1 MLDCSFVARLLAPV
15 VTFVLKLVHEQHEL
29 TDGIENDID
38 FVLRELH
45 AIAAATE
52 KHSSVPVEGDARCI
66 LEEWREL
73 AYEIEQCLDIFI
85 HSHAR
90 KRQRTP
96 LLGLEDDDG
105 TLMHPTDLARSLKNL
120 RQKLEEPEKRA
131 KRYGLCSGA
140 PSSTPESTPEPQE
153 QNTRLL
159 GKTVGMS
166 GALQDIL
173 EMIKPPQ
180 DLKEEKLKVI
190 SIVGPG
196 GVGKTL
202 LARTVYNTNRPVD
215 QRNAAKKGKSSTANL
230 MNRDHLK
237 KGKRKRKRKQN
248 DRHGGPLPESHQH
261 RESNNVHQ
269 VCAHFDLFVWTHAAD
284 MSSYKVLEDILKAVD
299 KQVDTAILDRHG
311 LIQRLESRLSGKR
324 YLIVIDDM
332 RNKQQWE
339 HIKAAFPDK
348 PHVRSRVIVTTRIQ
362 SISDACS
369 SGNGYVYKMRTL
381 DKSDSRTL
389 FIKEASLNEDE
400 KAIEQ
405 QSSGLISKCDG
416 LPLALVST
424 APFVRDNGGLDF
436 CAQACL
442 QLGSFLEKDK
452 SLERMQWV
460 LRSNYNGLDGSAL
473 KARLL
478 YFCTFKREYEVR
490 RNSLIRR
497 WLAEGLLD
505 RTPRLSSSLLIEEY
519 NSLCTLID
527 RNIISPTGVSNN
539 GKVKRCR
546 PSGMLLEYILNK
558 SMVENFA
565 AFPQQ
570 EPQAQYIRRFSMHHG
585 RYDFRDFG
593 KSYPRTLVVSGEAGK
608 DVLSFDNCE
617 LMRVLDLELCTDLEN
632 CHLEKICEDLL
643 LLKYLSLRGTGT
655 TKIPRNIEHLQW
667 LQTLDLRKTGI
678 EVIPKEVV
686 LLPQLAHLLGR
697 FQLLDGDYNELSKPT
712 LKQFLSHESKLETL
726 TGFVAGKNSG
736 FPQLLNSIVNRGL
749 RKLKI
754 WFTSDVDDTNLS
766 DLTEGIM
773 QFIREG
779 SNLIDGRSLSIGL
792 QDYPDSSPFQTFM
805 ASLSTVKGSLSS
817 LKLHGPSSPLG
828 RVITIC
834 INLGSLDELCLS
846 FTTTLRWDDIVLV
859 GQCGILRYLKL
870 VAVDIEGEA
879 IIERQQFKALKRL
892 SLVVQER
899 VPHVSIHDG
908 HDPEN
913 KALKRLESLHIICE
927 QLDGLSGI
935 EITHLTSLKEIG
947 LHSGTTPATVRAWK
961 DATRHHPN
969 RPNIELVEDPRN
981 A

>member
-15 VTFVLKLVHEQHEL
+15 VTFVLKLVDEQHEL
-29 TDGIENDID
+29 TDGIKNDID

-45 AIAAATE
+45 SIAAATE

-131 KRYGLCSGA
+131 MRYGLCSGA
-140 PSSTPESTPEPQE
+140 PSSTPEATAEPQE
-153 QNTRLL
+153 PNTRLL
-159 GKTVGMS
+159 DKTVGMD

-173 EMIKPPQ
+173 EMIKPPH
-180 DLKEEKLKVI
+180 DLEEEKLKVI

-202 LARTVYNTNRPVD
+202 LARSVYDTNRPVD
-215 QRNAAKKGKSSTANL
+215 L
-230 MNRDHLK
+230 LK
-237 KGKRKRKRKQN
+237 KGKRKRKQI
-248 DRHGGPLPESHQH
+248 DRHRRLLPESHQQ
-261 RESNNVHQ
+261 RERNNVH
-269 VCAHFDLFVWTHAAD
+269 AHFDLFVWTHAAD
-284 MSSYKVLEDILKAVD
+284 MSNYKVLEDILKAVD

-332 RNKQQWE
+332 RNKQQWD

-362 SISDACS
+362 SVADACS

-381 DKSDSRTL
+381 DKLDSRRL
-389 FIKEASLNEDE
+389 FIDEASLNEDE
-400 KAIEQ
+400 KAIVQ

-424 APFVRDNGGLDF
+424 APFVRDNGGLHF

-460 LRSNYNGLDGSAL
+460 LRSNYNGLEGSAL
-473 KARLL
+473 KALLL
-478 YFCTFKREYEVR
+478 YFCTFKRGYEVR

-505 RTPRLSSSLLIEEY
+505 RTPRLSSSLLMEEY
-519 NSLCTLID
+519 NSLRTLID

-539 GKVKRCR
+539 GKVKRCK

-570 EPQAQYIRRFSMHHG
+570 KPQAQYIRRFSMHHG

-608 DVLSFDNCE
+608 DVLSFDSCK
-617 LMRVLDLELCTDLEN
+617 LMRVLDLEQCTDLEN
-632 CHLEKICEDLL
+632 CHLEKICKDLL
-643 LLKYLSLRGTGT
+643 LLKYLSLRGTST
-655 TKIPRNIEHLQW
+655 TKIPRNIENLQW

-678 EVIPKEVV
+678 EAIPKEVI

-697 FQLLDGDYNELSKPT
+697 FQLLDGDYNKLSKPT
-712 LKQFLSHESKLETL
+712 LKQFLSDESKLETL
-726 TGFVAGKNSG
+726 TGFVACKNSG
-736 FPQLLNSIVNRGL
+736 FPQLLHSIVIRRL

-754 WFTSDVDDTNLS
+754 WFTSDVDDTNLT

-773 QFIREG
+773 KFIREG
-779 SNLIDGRSLSIGL
+779 SNLIDGRSLSIDL

-879 IIERQQFKALKRL
+879 NIERQRFKALKRL

-927 QLDGLSGI
+927 HLDGLSGI

-947 LHSGTTPATVRAWK
+947 LHSGTTSATVCAWK